1 MIASVTVSRGGYT
14 ATVTGPG
21 LNQSVTVNRP
31 QALSAVYV
39 GTQGPAGAASG
50 GIEYPF
56 LTPATQW
63 TINHNL
69 GYRPSVTLRGISQ
82 AQIGGDVDQP
92 NVNQAIVTFASATA
106 GYARVT

>member
-1 MIASVTVSRGGYT
+1 MIASINITTRRYT
-14 ATVTGPG
+14 AKLGASG
-21 LNQSVTVNRP
+21 RTVNITRAGSP
-31 QALSAVYV
+31 QVRV
-39 GTQGPAGAASG
+39 IGVQGPPGAASG

-56 LTPATQW
+56 LTPAAQW

-82 AQIGGDVDQP
+82 AQIGGDVDLP
-92 NVNQAIVTFASATA
+92 NVTQAIVTFASATA